1 MFAYS
6 SQHRH
11 IEHVLP
17 KRSAAAS
24 FGRDVKKGVA
34 KRVDAATVV
43 SIVGVGV
50 VVIVAGV
57 VVEDQSV
64 RVVELLN
71 R

>member
-1 MFAYS
+1 MFAHS
-6 SQHRH
+6 SQHRY

-24 FGRDVKKGVA
+24 FGRDAKKGVA
-34 KRVDAATVV
+34 KCVDAATVV
-43 SIVGVGV
+43 SIVGVDA

-57 VVEDQSV
+57 VVEDQWV
-64 RVVELLN
+64 RVVGSLK